1 VIVDGFEERELD
13 GLLER
18 SARVRW
24 NGGEFRMRFAVPP
37 ELAPKELDASP
48 FMSTALL
55 PAMAFHEDLVV
66 DGPVSPLLLRQVDA
80 IMRIYHGWAP
90 GLRRC
95 SVRVADE
102 RAGEPV
108 KERLGSLFSRGVDSF
123 FTALHPRPTGNPEL
137 LVFCSTFDPFEEETA
152 RAKQR
157 SSARAAAA
165 AIGLPLAEVRMNV
178 RELTERIIDFGD
190 LHGAALAALAQSTS
204 GGLRHV
210 IIPSAWGTSEF
221 SAWGCNPLLDP
232 LFSTETMRVEHD
244 SVAFGRLDKTAWL
257 ASERPEVFAL
267 AEVCQANHT
276 QGNCGRCEKCLI
288 TAVELLAVGAAGA
301 IPGLPARPDPA
312 AIRRMRP
319 QPVGRRLQ
327 RLNLHGALGATPAHA
342 ELKAALAHSL
352 RHTARPGASEW
363 IRAARE
369 WRGGLRTRLNPA
381 YPLHGSVVASHWMNR
396 LLEVLRYGPPPNRH
410 APHEP
415 PGIAAPWESHEEE
428 RTGLLRGL
436 DLGAHRHVYAVGA
449 APRGQL
455 VGELGALERTEQPG
469 TRPLWIT
476 ADRRV
481 SLAADPPE
489 RAAAPLRVRL
499 RWAVAPLGWR
509 ESNARMRAATLGSRL
524 IELSRRRQAPLA
536 APPGFEPRS
545 PAGWIHA
552 EPAPDR
558 VPLYAAAHA
567 ATGDQLLTRDPGEAA
582 DMGFEPAELLG
593 YLAADA
599 PVTGR
604 LAMQRLDVPWASRL
618 GRHARDI

>member
-204 GGLRHV
+204 GGR
-210 IIPSAWGTSEF
+210 
-221 SAWGCNPLLDP
+221 
-232 LFSTETMRVEHD
+232 
-244 SVAFGRLDKTAWL
+244 
-257 ASERPEVFAL
+257 
-267 AEVCQANHT
+267 
-276 QGNCGRCEKCLI
+276 
-288 TAVELLAVGAAGA
+288 
-301 IPGLPARPDPA
+301 
-312 AIRRMRP
+312 
-319 QPVGRRLQ
+319 
-327 RLNLHGALGATPAHA
+327 
-342 ELKAALAHSL
+342 
-352 RHTARPGASEW
+352 RPGARLSS
-363 IRAARE
+363 AR
-369 WRGGLRTRLNPA
+369 
-381 YPLHGSVVASHWMNR
+381 
-396 LLEVLRYGPPPNRH
+396 
-410 APHEP
+410 
-415 PGIAAPWESHEEE
+415 
-428 RTGLLRGL
+428 
-436 DLGAHRHVYAVGA
+436 GA
-449 APRGQL
+449 ATRFWTRSSAPRRCAWSTTPWPSAGSTRPRG
-455 VGELGALERTEQPG
+455 
-469 TRPLWIT
+469 
-476 ADRRV
+476 
-481 SLAADPPE
+481 S
-489 RAAAPLRVRL
+489 RANGPRCS
-499 RWAVAPLGWR
+499 RW
-509 ESNARMRAATLGSRL
+509 
-524 IELSRRRQAPLA
+524 
-536 APPGFEPRS
+536 PRS
-545 PAGWIHA
+545 ARQITP
-552 EPAPDR
+552 R
-558 VPLYAAAHA
+558 
-567 ATGDQLLTRDPGEAA
+567 ATAV
-582 DMGFEPAELLG
+582 
-593 YLAADA
+593 DA
-599 PVTGR
+599 R
-604 LAMQRLDVPWASRL
+604 SA
-618 GRHARDI
+618 